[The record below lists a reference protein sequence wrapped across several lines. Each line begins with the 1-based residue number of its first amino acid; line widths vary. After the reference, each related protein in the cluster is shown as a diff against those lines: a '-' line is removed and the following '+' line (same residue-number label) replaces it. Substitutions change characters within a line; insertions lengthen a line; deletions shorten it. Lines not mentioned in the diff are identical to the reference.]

1 MREKIEDA
9 LLQMGI
15 SPSGKG
21 FVFIVDAVEL
31 LANNDLCNGMGG
43 TYEIIAEARET
54 TYGAVERGIRY
65 AIAKASRESDW
76 WIKMGLSQRV
86 TNGKFLSALAL
97 LIKRESQ
104 K

>member
-15 SPSGKG
+15 SPNRKG
-21 FVFIVDAVEL
+21 FEFIVDAVEL
-31 LANNDLCNGMGG
+31 LANNDLCDGMGSI
-43 TYEIIAEARET
+43 YEVVAEARET

-65 AIAKASRESDW
+65 AITKASRESDW
-76 WIKMGLSQRV
+76 WIKMGLSQKT

-97 LIKRESQ
+97 LMKRESQ

>member
-21 FVFIVDAVEL
+21 FGFIVDAVEL
-31 LANNDLCNGMGG
+31 LADNDLCNGMGG
-43 TYEIIAEARET
+43 TYETIAEARET

-76 WIKMGLSQRV
+76 WIKMRLSQRA
-86 TNGKFLSALAL
+86 TNEKFLSALAL